1 MAERDAVKLIYVVEP
16 HSDTAALEVDL
27 LQDAGFGVRVV
38 TAAAAE
44 TALRGDDV
52 GLLIVTAGPRDG
64 AVASSLIARANVAQ
78 VPVIVATTGRD
89 ATRWSAAAAVL
100 LKPFDFEDLVSQ
112 VRAHFKAA

>member
-1 MAERDAVKLIYVVEP
+1 MKLIYVVEP

-27 LQDAGFGVRVV
+27 LQGAGFGVRVV

-44 TALRGDDV
+44 KALHGDDV

-64 AVASSLIARANVAQ
+64 VVASALIARANVAK

-89 ATRWSAAAAVL
+89 AALWSAAAAVL
-100 LKPFDFEDLVSQ
+100 LKPFDFDDLVFH

>member
-1 MAERDAVKLIYVVEP
+1 VKLIYVVEP
-16 HSDTAALEVDL
+16 HWDTAALEVDL
-27 LQDAGFGVRVV
+27 LQGAGFGVRVV

-44 TALRGDDV
+44 TALSGGDV

-64 AVASSLIARANVAQ
+64 VVASALLARANVAR

-100 LKPFDFEDLVSQ
+100 LKPFDFEDLVAQ
-112 VRAHFKAA
+112 VRAHFRAA